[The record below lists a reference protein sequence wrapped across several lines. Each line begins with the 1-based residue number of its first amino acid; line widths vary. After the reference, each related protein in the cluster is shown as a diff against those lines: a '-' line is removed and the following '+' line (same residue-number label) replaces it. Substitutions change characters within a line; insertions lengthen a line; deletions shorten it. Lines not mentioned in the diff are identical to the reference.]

1 MNLISVINLRELG
14 CTCNVSHI
22 FTKNGILK
30 KKVRSKNDINYMAY
44 LLDILRAGDSN
55 ESGVFTFWEK
65 NMGKINVVMYVT
77 TVSFPKNRGQAEIFY
92 NKV

>member
-1 MNLISVINLRELG
+1 MLIDLRELDG
-14 CTCNVSHI
+14 HVMLVTF

-30 KKVRSKNDINYMAY
+30 KKVRSKNEINYMAY
-44 LLDILRAGDSN
+44 LLDILRAGNSN

>member
-1 MNLISVINLRELG
+1 MSYLNAMVQACDRRE
-14 CTCNVSHI
+14 T
-22 FTKNGILK
+22 
-30 KKVRSKNDINYMAY
+30 
-44 LLDILRAGDSN
+44 
-55 ESGVFTFWEK
+55 GVFTFQEK

>member
-1 MNLISVINLRELG
+1 
-14 CTCNVSHI
+14 
-22 FTKNGILK
+22 
-30 KKVRSKNDINYMAY
+30 MAY

-77 TVSFPKNRGQAEIFY
+77 TVSFPKNRFFKRNCNSKKEINYMAYLSYVLRSY
-92 NKV
+92 NSKRTGVSSF

>member
-1 MNLISVINLRELG
+1 MLIDLRELDG
-14 CTCNVSHI
+14 HVMLVTF

-30 KKVRSKNDINYMAY
+30 KKVRSKNEINYMAY

-92 NKV
+92 NNE

>member
-1 MNLISVINLRELG
+1 
-14 CTCNVSHI
+14 
-22 FTKNGILK
+22 
-30 KKVRSKNDINYMAY
+30 MAY
-44 LLDILRAGDSN
+44 LLDILRAGNSN

-77 TVSFPKNRGQAEIFY
+77 TLSFPKNRGQAEIFY

>member
-1 MNLISVINLRELG
+1 MLIDLRELDG
-14 CTCNVSHI
+14 HVMLVTF

-30 KKVRSKNDINYMAY
+30 KKVRSKNEINYMAY

-77 TVSFPKNRGQAEIFY
+77 SVSFPKNRGQAEIFY

>member
-1 MNLISVINLRELG
+1 
-14 CTCNVSHI
+14 
-22 FTKNGILK
+22 
-30 KKVRSKNDINYMAY
+30 MAY
-44 LLDILRAGDSN
+44 LLDILRACDSN

-65 NMGKINVVMYVT
+65 NMGKMNVVMYVT

>member
-14 CTCNVSHI
+14 WTCNVSHI

-30 KKVRSKNDINYMAY
+30 KKVRSKNEINYMAY
-44 LLDILRAGDSN
+44 ILDILRAGDRN

-65 NMGKINVVMYVT
+65 ISAK
-77 TVSFPKNRGQAEIFY
+77 
-92 NKV
+92 

>member
-1 MNLISVINLRELG
+1 MLIDLRELDG
-14 CTCNVSHI
+14 HVMLVTF

-30 KKVRSKNDINYMAY
+30 KKVRSKNEINYMAY
-44 LLDILRAGDSN
+44 LLDILRACDSN
-55 ESGVFTFWEK
+55 ESRVFTFWEK

>member
-1 MNLISVINLRELG
+1 MLIDLRELDG
-14 CTCNVSHI
+14 HVMLVTF

-30 KKVRSKNDINYMAY
+30 KKVRSKNEINYMAY
-44 LLDILRAGDSN
+44 LLDILRACDSN

>member
-1 MNLISVINLRELG
+1 MLIDLRELDG
-14 CTCNVSHI
+14 HVMLVTF

-30 KKVRSKNDINYMAY
+30 KKVRSKNEINYMAY

>member
-1 MNLISVINLRELG
+1 MLIDLRELDG
-14 CTCNVSHI
+14 HVMLVTF

-30 KKVRSKNDINYMAY
+30 KKVRSKNEINYMAY

-77 TVSFPKNRGQAEIFY
+77 PVSFPKNRGQAEIFY

>member
-1 MNLISVINLRELG
+1 MLIDLRELDG
-14 CTCNVSHI
+14 HVMLVTF

-30 KKVRSKNDINYMAY
+30 KKVRSKNDINYMTY
-44 LLDILRAGDSN
+44 LLDILRAGGSN

-77 TVSFPKNRGQAEIFY
+77 SVSFPKNRGQAEIFY